1 MTLFTDM
8 QPMAHDLYLAHDTYL
23 DLQGRC
29 EVQVSLAL
37 SSTAQRRIDVAWEYF
52 DGTEWTAFAP
62 FVDSVRAGADDS
74 IDGTAGW
81 TRSGTVVL
89 RTPFA
94 TSAPGTVNGRT
105 SRWIRARLAEPLTG
119 DIAAAPPTVAHVTLS
134 TLVAPPI
141 GSLRGTVDGEDETGA
156 VYLFLY
162 DLDDLSPDLS
172 TATVTLVCTSDPDVP
187 TVQRPLASKHTLLPA
202 VHSGE
207 FEVRVEVA
215 GFTTYTRTITMSTT
229 GNQRYLGLGPTII
242 GLPADL
248 AFAGTLPLDLTKPF
262 YPFGAAAGAGTSFAI
277 ASDEAF
283 GKPGA
288 QVTMVFEP
296 ASTGREVSAVTGS
309 STSPDSV
316 TILSP
321 TLTLEYFDGHD
332 WTGLDS
338 NDLGVELFSG
348 GNHPTIQFT
357 VPDDLEPTEINGQL
371 KRWVRIKITSGFFGV
386 SRTTVW
392 KDSAGTTHQFNSK
405 EAIPP
410 ALDRLRLAYYFRSDP
425 DVPDAVFTD
434 NDFAWVDADAESAT
448 ASTQVPF
455 APFTPTDDPTPGLY
469 LGFDAPLPVDL
480 VSLYAGIAEV
490 AGVET
495 GPDLVW
501 ERFDPGPKTWDR
513 VEVDDETAGLALP
526 GMVEVTWPGATI
538 LPSVNA
544 VHGGGDTLTATD
556 PEGAAGF
563 RPGDPVVVTDG
574 TDTRLATLG
583 EVTGA
588 RLVLTTALD
597 KTFPRCTVT
606 KAGLAR
612 FGSPCPAWLRARL
625 RTDGDPPQARLESV
639 NLNAT
644 WVSACQTY
652 RDEVLGSGDGN
663 PGQSVAMKYPPV
675 LPGQVVE
682 VRELSGPRAAFDV
695 SALRDEIV
703 AAGGSDD
710 DLRVETDSRS
720 GAVTAVWVTWTERP
734 NLFFSTPVRPALH
747 DRAQHRHRVLR

>member
-1 MTLFTDM
+1 M
-8 QPMAHDLYLAHDTYL
+8 
-23 DLQGRC
+23 
-29 EVQVSLAL
+29 
-37 SSTAQRRIDVAWEYF
+37 
-52 DGTEWTAFAP
+52 
-62 FVDSVRAGADDS
+62 
-74 IDGTAGW
+74 
-81 TRSGTVVL
+81 
-89 RTPFA
+89 
-94 TSAPGTVNGRT
+94 
-105 SRWIRARLAEPLTG
+105 
-119 DIAAAPPTVAHVTLS
+119 
-134 TLVAPPI
+134 
-141 GSLRGTVDGEDETGA
+141 
-156 VYLFLY
+156 
-162 DLDDLSPDLS
+162 
-172 TATVTLVCTSDPDVP
+172 
-187 TVQRPLASKHTLLPA
+187 PA
-202 VHSGE
+202 
-207 FEVRVEVA
+207 
-215 GFTTYTRTITMSTT
+215 
-229 GNQRYLGLGPTII
+229 
-242 GLPADL
+242 
-248 AFAGTLPLDLTKPF
+248 
-262 YPFGAAAGAGTSFAI
+262 TSFAI

-296 ASTGREVSAVTGS
+296 ATTGREVSAVTAS
-309 STSPDSV
+309 LTSADSV

-321 TLTLEYFDGHD
+321 TLMLEYFDGHD

-348 GNHPTIQFT
+348 GYHPTIQFT

-392 KDSAGTTHQFNSK
+392 KDSAGTTHQFDSK

-663 PGQSVAMKYPPV
+663 PGQSVAMRYPPV

-695 SALRDEIV
+695 SALRDEII

-734 NLFFSTPVRPALH
+734 NLFFSAPADRHYTIERSTGTVSFGDDLHGRTPTVGIDNIAARAYTGGGGAIGNLPAGTITQCLSGIPAASVTNVRAAEGGADSESLNAVLTRGPASVAGRNQAMTAADYESLARSASPAVAVARAIPTIDTNGVHRPGHVRLVVVPGSTEPRPVPSFELRREVTTFLRRRAPASMADGVVVVGPTYQSVGVAAQIGVVVGTGPGAVVEAVTRAVEGFLH
-747 DRAQHRHRVLR
+747 PLTGGPDGTGWGFGRSVYASDLAAVVEGVAGVDHTVTLELRVDGTSVGDVATIPDGRTVAAGRVVVSLAGGG